1 MNITSSDPK
10 FPANANPYKIILY
23 PDPVLKVKGQ
33 EITEFDES
41 IKKLAEDML
50 LTMYQ
55 APGIGLAGPQI
66 GVSKRI
72 FVLDVDYERDCIDE
86 DQELYQVSNL
96 NPTVFINPVLR
107 DLEGETTYQ
116 EGCLSLPEIFD
127 DVKRFETLVVDF
139 FDINGKKQ
147 TMSADGLLSI
157 CIQHENDH
165 LDGVMFIEK
174 LSTLKYNFYKK
185 KMIKEKKR
193 IESEKNS

>member
-10 FPANANPYKIILY
+10 FPANANPYDIVLY
-23 PDPVLKVKGQ
+23 PDPILKVKGK
-33 EITEFDES
+33 EINDFDES
-41 IKKLAEDML
+41 LKKLAEDML
-50 LTMYQ
+50 LTMYK

-72 FVLDVDYERDCIDE
+72 FVLDVDYDRDCIDE

-96 NPTVFINPVLR
+96 NPTVFINPTLR

-116 EGCLSLPEIFD
+116 EGCLSLPDIFD
-127 DVKRFETLVVDF
+127 DVIRFESLVVDY
-139 FDINGKKQ
+139 FDVDGKKQ
-147 TMSADGLLSI
+147 SMSADGLLSI

-165 LDGVMFIEK
+165 LDGIMFIEK

-193 IESEKNS
+193 IEAEK

>member
-10 FPANANPYKIILY
+10 FPNNANPYEIVLY
-23 PDPVLKVKGQ
+23 PDPILKVKG
-33 EITEFDES
+33 EKVEVFDES
-41 IKKLAEDML
+41 LKKLSEDML

-66 GVSKRI
+66 GISKRI

-86 DQELYQVSNL
+86 EQDYYQLSNL
-96 NPTVFINPVLR
+96 NPIVFINPVLR

-139 FDINGKKQ
+139 FDVNGKKQ

-165 LDGVMFIEK
+165 LDGVIFIEK

-185 KMIKEKKR
+185 KMAKEKKR
-193 IESEKNS
+193 IESES

>member
-10 FPANANPYKIILY
+10 FPSNANPYDIILY
-23 PDPVLKVKGQ
+23 PDPVLKVKGE
-33 EITEFDES
+33 EIREFDES

-50 LTMYQ
+50 LTMYK

-66 GVSKRI
+66 GISKRI

-86 DQELYQVSNL
+86 DEDLYQVSNL

-127 DVKRFETLVVDF
+127 DVIRFETLVVDF
-139 FDINGKKQ
+139 YDVNGEKHS
-147 TMSADGLLSI
+147 MSADGLLSI

-165 LDGVMFIEK
+165 LDGIMFIEK

-193 IESEKNS
+193 IESEKES